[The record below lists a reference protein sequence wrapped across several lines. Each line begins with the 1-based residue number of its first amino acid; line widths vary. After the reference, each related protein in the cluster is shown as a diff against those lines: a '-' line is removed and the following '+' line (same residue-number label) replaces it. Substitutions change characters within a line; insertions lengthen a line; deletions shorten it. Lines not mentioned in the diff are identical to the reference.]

1 MKTAVIFDM
10 DGLLVNTEPLW
21 WQAGAETLR
30 TVGVDLDDNRS
41 VETMGLR
48 TDAALE
54 HWFRLFPWKGKSL
67 LQVEQ
72 EITSRVLLL
81 VGEHAKALPGVYE
94 VIELFAERAIPMGV
108 CSSSPYAV
116 IKVVLK
122 ALGLESAIRVAYSA
136 ENEPFGKPH
145 PAPYLSCAKQMGVAP
160 RNCIAFED
168 SLNGAI
174 AAKRAEMTVVAVPS
188 CADSTATTFDFC
200 DLQLRSLSEFS
211 ESLLAQLL
219 IASDAREC
227 GDCEWRVGDVHEK

>member
-21 WQAGAETLR
+21 WKAGVETLR
-30 TVGVDLDDNRS
+30 TVGVDLDDCRS

-72 EITSRVLLL
+72 EITSRVLQLI
-81 VGEHAKALPGVYE
+81 VEHATALPGVYE
-94 VIELFAERAIPMGV
+94 VVQLFADRSIPMGV

-116 IKVVLK
+116 IMVVLK

-145 PAPYLSCAKQMGVAP
+145 PGAYLSCAKQLGAAP
-160 RNCIAFED
+160 GDCIAFED
-168 SLNGAI
+168 SLYGAI
-174 AAKRAEMTVVAVPS
+174 AAKRAAMTVVAVPS
-188 CADSTATTFDFC
+188 CTDSTAKTFGFC
-200 DLQLRSLSEFS
+200 DLQLCSLSEFG
-211 ESLLAQLL
+211 EPLLTRL
-219 IASDAREC
+219 IASSNFYDEDHRE
-227 GDCEWRVGDVHEK
+227 WL